1 MKKETQRMLDGI
13 AYLRTLGYK
22 TFFYH
27 LPTKQNCRITFCE
40 IARCAD
46 KAGNA
51 ELFIGRAKK
60 SPKDSPNLKI
70 ARFVAFQRA
79 IRNFNF

>member
-1 MKKETQRMLDGI
+1 MKKETAQMLDGI

-22 TFFYH
+22 TTFHY
-27 LPTKQNCRITFCE
+27 LPGKQNCRMTVCVITRDVEFFDG
-40 IARCAD
+40 IAV
-46 KAGNA
+46 
-51 ELFIGRAKK
+51 K